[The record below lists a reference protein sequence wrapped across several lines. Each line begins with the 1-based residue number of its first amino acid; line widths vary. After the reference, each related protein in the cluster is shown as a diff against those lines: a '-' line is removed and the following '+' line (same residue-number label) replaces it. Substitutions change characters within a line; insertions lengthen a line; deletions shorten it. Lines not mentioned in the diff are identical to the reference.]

1 MTSVLVRIALR
12 YAAGALVAKGL
23 LSPDDGSMLAV
34 DAELAQ
40 AIEVGV
46 GLAIGAGTEWAYY
59 LARKLGW
66 SK

>member
-1 MTSVLVRIALR
+1 MVSVVARIALR

-23 LSPDDGSMLAV
+23 LDTSTGSQIAA
-34 DAELAQ
+34 DADILR
-40 AIEVGV
+40 AIEVGLGV
-46 GLAIGAGTEWAYY
+46 GLATASEVWYS

>member
-1 MTSVLVRIALR
+1 MVSVIARIALR

-23 LSPDDGSMLAV
+23 FDASTGSQLAT
-34 DAELAQ
+34 DADVLN
-40 AIEVGV
+40 AIEVGL
-46 GLAIGAGTEWAYY
+46 GLGLGVASELWYA